1 MEDTVFLVICFK
13 NSKFKI
19 NECMK
24 NQIMPFIL
32 LLITLVS
39 CNNAENEQKT
49 AATYEKVKLTA
60 EEIEK
65 KNPERFLSVSGH
77 ERKNLINQ
85 TVVKGTIVNNAK
97 MVSFKD
103 VDIKISFYSKTGA
116 LLEEDHEMI
125 YETIAPGDSK
135 SFKTKFFAAKGTDS
149 VSMKV
154 ISAKF

>member
-1 MEDTVFLVICFK
+1 MVLASF
-13 NSKFKI
+13 
-19 NECMK
+19 
-24 NQIMPFIL
+24 FI
-32 LLITLVS
+32 IS
-39 CNNAENEQKT
+39 CNNSNDEKKT
-49 AATYEKVKLTA
+49 ANTYKKVKLTV

-65 KNPERFLSVSGH
+65 KNPERFLSATGY
-77 ERKNLINQ
+77 EKKNLIRQ

-103 VDIKISFYSKTGA
+103 IDIKLSFYSKTGA

-149 VSMKV
+149 VAVKV
-154 ISAKF
+154 VSAKY

>member
-1 MEDTVFLVICFK
+1 MK
-13 NSKFKI
+13 KI
-19 NECMK
+19 MLLYVLAGF
-24 NQIMPFIL
+24 FI
-32 LLITLVS
+32 TS
-39 CNNAENEQKT
+39 CNSSDDEKKT
-49 AATYEKVKLTA
+49 ANTYEKVKLTV

-65 KNPERFLSVSGH
+65 KNPERFLSATGY
-77 ERKNLINQ
+77 EKKNLIRQ

-103 VDIKISFYSKTGA
+103 IDIKLSFYSKTGA

-149 VSMKV
+149 VAVKV
-154 ISAKF
+154 VSAKY

>member
-1 MEDTVFLVICFK
+1 MVLASF
-13 NSKFKI
+13 
-19 NECMK
+19 
-24 NQIMPFIL
+24 FI
-32 LLITLVS
+32 IS
-39 CNNAENEQKT
+39 CNNSNDEKKT
-49 AATYEKVKLTA
+49 ANTYEKVKLTV

-65 KNPERFLSVSGH
+65 KNPERFLSATGY
-77 ERKNLINQ
+77 EKKNLIRQ

-103 VDIKISFYSKTGA
+103 IDIKLSFYSKTGA

-149 VSMKV
+149 VAVKV
-154 ISAKF
+154 VSAKY

>member
-1 MEDTVFLVICFK
+1 MKKTLCSLVLASF
-13 NSKFKI
+13 
-19 NECMK
+19 
-24 NQIMPFIL
+24 FI
-32 LLITLVS
+32 IS
-39 CNNAENEQKT
+39 CNNSNDEKKT
-49 AATYEKVKLTA
+49 ANTYEKVKLTV

-65 KNPERFLSVSGH
+65 KNPERFLSATGY
-77 ERKNLINQ
+77 EKKNLIHQ

-103 VDIKISFYSKTGA
+103 IDIKLSFYSKTGA

-149 VSMKV
+149 VAVKV
-154 ISAKF
+154 VSAKF